1 MYYNEN
7 TTGGAGMTKIILKS
21 LDDPVNG
28 RAPRYCAAQNEFG
41 CGPNNIE
48 KGIQPF
54 RRKQ

>member
-1 MYYNEN
+1 
-7 TTGGAGMTKIILKS
+7 MTKIILKS